1 MEEKPKSRTS
11 RQKDEAP
18 AFTSSVF
25 ALLDVYLTK
34 MLVRPQV
41 NLCNILDKHFDCGLP
56 IEAQDL
62 SCITAALS
70 WTAPEHCHKLFNIHA
85 SRGGTNNSSPEQLGM
100 VMYDD
105 TLVSAH

>member
-56 IEAQDL
+56 
-62 SCITAALS
+62 
-70 WTAPEHCHKLFNIHA
+70 H
-85 SRGGTNNSSPEQLGM
+85 RGPGFVLYNSSLVLDSTG
-100 VMYDD
+100 
-105 TLVSAH
+105 TLS